1 MNFTASEIDLNSE
14 EEKHAWNE
22 LFRHFTHFSG
32 SAKPTKT
39 WIKTI
44 TPLVHTIDADRFATI
59 MEMIVLEIAEDKSW
73 LYGVKSKM
81 LKGLLWAG
89 SLVPSPKVYEAMA
102 RVISKAYV
110 KVRGKGASAAAVGN
124 AGIKA
129 LVEMNTKEAMQQLI
143 LLKNNTQYAVFVK
156 ALNKGIVELSAEI
169 KVTEEEVLDQLMP
182 DFGLEEGVL
191 EQKFGDYTAQMY
203 LETAHKAIVEWV
215 KPDGKVQKSDPAEV
229 KRTFSL
235 ELKAFKT
242 KIKDLKKTLQSQR
255 HRLEASWRKNRVL
268 EYAHWQKY
276 LWNHPLA
283 SYIVHKVIWQFEA
296 EGQTWVGIG
305 QKDNNGVLVNVKN
318 EPLQIPENA
327 EVMLWHPVHAEVEEV
342 LAWRDFMF
350 DHEIKQPFKQA
361 FREVYL
367 VTEAER
373 ITDTYSNR
381 FSAHILQ
388 HNKLWALAQ
397 QREWQYQGAYGY
409 GLDSPTIELPAFNL
423 EVSLD
428 VTFGGDNF
436 DYVTTQRTIFN
447 NPATDEPYEMDE
459 VPLLA
464 FSEMM
469 RDIDLFI
476 AVCSIGSDPNWD
488 GRDDYE
494 DYWYEY
500 SYGDKSDTVS
510 ARNRREILERVIP
523 RLKIA
528 SQCSFEGNFLV
539 VKGQRRTYKIN
550 LGSSN
555 ILMKPNDQYLCIV
568 PDRKAET
575 KGGKIFLP
583 FEGDSILSLIISKA
597 FLLADDTNIDDD
609 LILSQIGKSY

>member
-1 MNFTASEIDLNSE
+1 MNFAPEEIDLNSE

-44 TPLVHTIDADRFATI
+44 TPLVEVIDADRFATI
-59 MEMIVLEIAEDKSW
+59 MEMIVLEISEDKSW

-89 SLVPSPKVYEAMA
+89 SLVPTAKVYASIA
-102 RVISKAYV
+102 KVIGRAYV
-110 KVRGKGASAAAVGN
+110 KVRGKGATAASVGN

-129 LVEMNTKEAMQQLI
+129 LVAMNSKEAMQQLI
-143 LLKNNTQYAVFVK
+143 LLKNKTQYSVFVK
-156 ALNKGIVELSAEI
+156 ALNKGINELSAEI
-169 KVTEEEVLDQLMP
+169 QVTEEDVLDQLMP

-191 EQKFGDYTAQMY
+191 EQKFGEYTVQVY

-229 KRTFSL
+229 KREYSL
-235 ELKAFKT
+235 ELKAFKET
-242 KIKDLKKTLQSQR
+242 VKDIKKTLQSQR
-255 HRLEASWRKNRVL
+255 HRLEASWRKGRIWEL
-268 EYAHWQKY
+268 DHWQKH
-276 LWNHPLA
+276 LWEHNLA

-296 EGQTWVGIG
+296 DGQVWTGIG
-305 QKDNNGVLVNVKN
+305 QEGHLVNVKN
-318 EPLQIPENA
+318 ESFNIPENT
-327 EVMLWHPVHAEVEEV
+327 EVSLWHPVNASVEEV
-342 LAWRDFMF
+342 LAWRDYMF

-373 ITDTYSNR
+373 ITNTYSNR

-409 GLDSPTIELPAFNL
+409 GLDSPTIELPAYNL

-428 VTFGGDNF
+428 VTFGGDTF

-510 ARNRREILERVIP
+510 ARNRKEILERVIP

-528 SQCSFEGNFLV
+528 EQCSFEGNFLV

-609 LILSQIGKSY
+609 LILSQIGRGTPR